1 MANIE
6 EHIRRAMEEGKFDDL
21 PGRGKP
27 LNLEDVT
34 HVDPEWRTAYH
45 MLRSAGYS
53 LPWME
58 TRQEIERE
66 IESAR
71 ADLRRAWQRWAEASR
86 GRAPASAEA
95 EWRRAAQMFTERVQ
109 AINRRILAC
118 NLEVP
123 SGQFHRHSLKL
134 EAEFDA
140 IQNP

>member
-6 EHIRRAMEEGKFDDL
+6 EHIRRAMEEGKFNDL
-21 PGRGKP
+21 PGHGKP
-27 LNLEDVT
+27 LNLEDLT
-34 HVDPEWRTAYH
+34 HVDPEWRSAYH

-71 ADLRRAWQRWAEASR
+71 ADLRRAWLRWAEASR

-95 EWRRAAQMFTERVQ
+95 EWRRAAQNFTGRVQ
-109 AINRRILAC
+109 AINRRILAY

-123 SGQFHRHSLKL
+123 SAQFQRLPLKL
-134 EAEFDA
+134 EAEMEA
-140 IQNP
+140 LQKP